1 MSPKKNDFPELIIY
15 PTRSKTLVTV
25 FGSLMFA
32 VAAVFFLLTPDV
44 YARLVGAGALIA
56 FGASGIYATYRLISN
71 APVVVLNRDG
81 LFDNAS
87 PFSVGWMAW
96 SEIERI
102 APRRTYLAR
111 LIGVVPHDP
120 AAVIA
125 RVPPHRRWLVSALAG
140 VSQSPVNIP
149 ATFLGRRLDEVQRET
164 ERYHDKF
171 GRSP

>member
-1 MSPKKNDFPELIIY
+1 MSKRDDFPEIIVY
-15 PTRSKTLVTV
+15 PTRSKTLATV
-25 FGSLMFA
+25 FGSLMFT
-32 VAAVFFLLTPDV
+32 VAAVFFLLTPDI

-71 APVVVLNRDG
+71 APVIVMNQDG

-87 PFSVGWMAW
+87 PFAVGWMDW

-111 LIGVVPHDP
+111 LIGVVPRDVS
-120 AAVIA
+120 AVFA
-125 RVPPHRRWLVSALAG
+125 RVPPHRRWLVRMLAG
-140 VSQSPVNIP
+140 VSQSPIIIP
-149 ATFLGRRLDEVQRET
+149 ATFLGRRLDEVQREI

-171 GRSP
+171 GRPA

>member
-1 MSPKKNDFPELIIY
+1 MSKADDFPEIVVY
-15 PTRSKTLVTV
+15 PTQSKTLATL

-32 VAAVFFLLTPDV
+32 VAAVFFILTPDI
-44 YARLVGAGALIA
+44 YARMVGAAALIA
-56 FGASGIYATYRLISN
+56 FGASGLYAAYRLVSN

-87 PFSVGWMAW
+87 PFAAGWMSW
-96 SEIERI
+96 TEIEYI

-120 AAVIA
+120 GAVFA
-125 RVPPHRRWLVSALAG
+125 RVPPHRRWLVRALAS

-149 ATFLGRRLDEVQRET
+149 ATFLGRRLDEVQREI
-164 ERYHDKF
+164 ERYHAQF
-171 GRSP
+171 GGRP